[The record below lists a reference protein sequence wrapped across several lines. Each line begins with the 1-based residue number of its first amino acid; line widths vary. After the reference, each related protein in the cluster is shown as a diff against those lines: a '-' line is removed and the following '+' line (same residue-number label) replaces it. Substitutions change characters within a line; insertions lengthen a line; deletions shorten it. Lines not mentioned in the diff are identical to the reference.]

1 VGILENAIP
10 KLKTL
15 GTMLISPGS
24 TFSLPELAFALLVA
38 FTFLVIRHR
47 RRRGRARFDVVARAV
62 LARRVIFNR
71 STYADL
77 IYFLINTL
85 ALGGL
90 IGWGLLSARTI
101 SNAEIAT
108 LTSHFGARAP
118 SSAPDWALRATM
130 TGLLFLAYEFGYWF
144 DHYLKHRI
152 PALWELHKTH
162 HTAEVLTPVTVFR
175 VHPLDTL
182 IFTNIQAI
190 VVGATAGLSSYLFAR
205 EAPIYS
211 LDGVNIVLVVFV
223 WAYVHLQHSQFW
235 IPFTG
240 ALGRVFMSP
249 AHHQIHHST
258 KPEHFNR
265 NLGSCLAIWD
275 WLFGTLERPQ
285 KDSPRLRFGVEEPG
299 VDQHSLMPLLVE
311 PVVNAL
317 AALLGRPAGAAAPAP
332 AAAQTA
338 EAAESPR

>member
-1 VGILENAIP
+1 VAILDNAMP

-15 GTMLISPGS
+15 GIMLISPGS

-38 FTFLVIRHR
+38 FTFLVIRHKK
-47 RRRGRARFDVVARAV
+47 RRGRARFDVVARAV
-62 LARRVIFNR
+62 LARRLIFNR

-77 IYFLINTL
+77 AYFLINTL
-85 ALGGL
+85 VLGGL
-90 IGWGLLSARTI
+90 IGWGLLSARTV
-101 SNAEIAT
+101 SSYEIAT
-108 LTSHFGARAP
+108 LTRVLGERAP
-118 SSAPDWALRATM
+118 LAAPDWALRAAM
-130 TGLLFLAYEFGYWF
+130 TGLLFFAYEFGYWL

-182 IFTNIQAI
+182 IFTNVQAI
-190 VVGATAGLSSYLFAR
+190 VVGLTAGLSSYLFAR

-211 LDGVNIVLVVFV
+211 LDGVNLVLVVFV

-240 ALGRVFMSP
+240 AAGRVFMSP
-249 AHHQIHHST
+249 AHHQIHHSVD
-258 KPEHFNR
+258 PAHFNR

-275 WLFGTLERPQ
+275 WLFGTLETPQ
-285 KDSPRLRFGVEEPG
+285 KDSPRLQFGVIEPG

-311 PVVNAL
+311 PVLNA
-317 AALLGRPAGAAAPAP
+317 AIALGRRPGAQGAAPA
-332 AAAQTA
+332 TA
-338 EAAESPR
+338 RTVELGKSTL

>member
-1 VGILENAIP
+1 MAISDNAIA

-15 GTMLISPGS
+15 GIMLISPGS

-38 FTFLVIRHR
+38 FAFLVIRHK

-62 LARRVIFNR
+62 LARRLIFNR

-101 SNAEIAT
+101 SSYEIAT
-108 LTSHFGARAP
+108 LAGHFGGRALLA
-118 SSAPDWALRATM
+118 APDWALRAAM
-130 TGLLFLAYEFGYWF
+130 TGLLFLAYEFGYWL
-144 DHYLKHRI
+144 DHYLKHRV

-190 VVGATAGLSSYLFAR
+190 VVGLTAGLTSYLFAR
-205 EAPIYS
+205 QAPIYA
-211 LDGVNIVLVVFV
+211 LDGVNVVLVVFV

-240 ALGRVFMSP
+240 APGRVFMSP
-249 AHHQIHHST
+249 AHHQIHHSID
-258 KPEHFNR
+258 PAHYNR

-275 WLFGTLERPQ
+275 WLFGTLETPQ
-285 KDSPRLRFGVEEPG
+285 RDSPRLQFGVVEPG
-299 VDQHSLMPLLVE
+299 VDHHSLTPLLIA
-311 PVVNAL
+311 PVLNAL
-317 AALLGRPAGAAAPAP
+317 TALGRRAGAAAPAP
-332 AAAQTA
+332 SAAQTI
-338 EAAESPR
+338 EAGE